1 MSDLSEP
8 FVETVVVSVSNTS
21 TSNSTTNKVHLEL
34 NVKTKAK
41 LDDNHEGPGVKPSS
55 RCDSKLDTAVTLV
68 QYQENSI
75 EPSEIGRA
83 GLAAASTTEAGNTT
97 KDTRRSCG
105 LVKVEKNRAYD
116 KSADKHH
123 DSLQDSGGSED
134 SLGAKKGSTG
144 FGSQLMDEQFKCTGI
159 FQSLPTAMGECNVI
173 ASVGSPLA
181 SSVDILVTKSPSANH
196 MSVTS
201 QSQDIDS
208 KVKGTSEI
216 NFTSSKDNSGTL
228 SEGIKNEENHE
239 KQKKFEKEL
248 AKSSGSSS
256 SKSDSKKVLHASISK
271 RTSSDSKESVLCS
284 TLKSPPSSNV
294 SATSGSE
301 PSTVLHA
308 EGASNLQ
315 KKECISQTEVAT
327 TVQKKV
333 AVLPQ
338 KSEKI
343 SQSVSQS
350 SAKASASLPH
360 AAASSSSPA
369 TLSDEEASAS

>member
-8 FVETVVVSVSNTS
+8 FVENVVVSVSNPS
-21 TSNSTTNKVHLEL
+21 TSNSTINKVHLEL
-34 NVKTKAK
+34 NSKTKAK
-41 LDDNHEGPGVKPSS
+41 LDDNHEGPGVQPSS
-55 RCDSKLDTAVTLV
+55 RYDSKLDTAVTLI
-68 QYQENSI
+68 QYH

-83 GLAAASTTEAGNTT
+83 NLAAASTTEASNTT
-97 KDTRRSCG
+97 KDMRRSCG
-105 LVKVEKNRAYD
+105 LVKVGKNRAYD
-116 KSADKHH
+116 KSADNHH
-123 DSLQDSGGSED
+123 DSMQDSGGGSED
-134 SLGAKKGSTG
+134 SLEAKKGSTG
-144 FGSQLMDEQFKCTGI
+144 FGSQSVDEQWKCIAT

-173 ASVGSPLA
+173 ASVGSPSLA
-181 SSVDILVTKSPSANH
+181 SSVDISVTKSPPANH
-196 MSVTS
+196 MNVTS

-208 KVKGTSEI
+208 KVKGTSEC
-216 NFTSSKDNSGTL
+216 NFTSGKHKSGTL

-248 AKSSGSSS
+248 AKPSASSS
-256 SKSDSKKVLHASISK
+256 SKSVCKKVLHASVSK
-271 RTSSDSKESVLCS
+271 RTSSDSKEGMLCS

-350 SAKASASLPH
+350 SAKVSASLPH
-360 AAASSSSPA
+360 TAASSSSPA